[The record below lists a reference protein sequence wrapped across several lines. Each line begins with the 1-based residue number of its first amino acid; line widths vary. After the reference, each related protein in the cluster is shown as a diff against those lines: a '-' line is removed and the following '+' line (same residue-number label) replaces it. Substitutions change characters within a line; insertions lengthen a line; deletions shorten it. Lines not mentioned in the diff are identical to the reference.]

1 MNLGDGLKLETE
13 LLDGKTK
20 LILSPYERQSNISVK
35 MGNKTKIG
43 KCPLRTKQTGCI
55 LKSTQNTC
63 ISSEKLLEKKR
74 IGSEASLAKGEKNSM
89 AKDLCKQ
96 YADKDCLHIRKESS
110 PTTPNIQKTRNTLNT
125 PVIAKQKPCK
135 NHITGENMKSNL
147 VCLTQDQLQQIL
159 MNVNHGNRSMF
170 LTENG
175 KEEETSQYSLH
186 LNSIPNPHEDEN
198 VMELLQ
204 KTEVSCV
211 QDENKSILNKSQ
223 ETSQQFE
230 QKIAIENVWKPSD
243 IFSTLGERERDRNL
257 LEAKK
262 AQWRKELDEQVA
274 LKKKEK
280 ETPEKWNNTWE
291 KSESDKLVCEKVR
304 ILDQSK
310 TSASVSRILSQ
321 SPSQVTVVQAD
332 GHSSSRA
339 SQILEEAL
347 LPEHSFSS
355 VKQEQQS
362 KWIEELN
369 KQIQDDGQR
378 KTEEKIVSLKDEEHD
393 RWAMHFNSQ
402 SQLSSRSTYKQP
414 EYLCISP
421 DPQELADIRSVHTP
435 TTGGQAEP
443 LEEEYITK
451 PFRDAAIPSSQ
462 KTNFLRSMTAL
473 LDPAQIEERDRR
485 RQKQLEHQ
493 KAITA
498 QVEEKRR
505 KKQLQ
510 EEQRKKEEQEE
521 ELRLARER
529 EEMQKQYEEDILKQK
544 QKEEIITLKTNEL
557 FQTMQRAQELAQR
570 LKQEQRIRELAQKGH
585 DTSRLIKNL
594 GVQVEFNESTN
605 TISNSRHG
613 LDEVSGKM
621 NLCINSTNSPKKD
634 TGVQTDDLNIAI
646 FTSAESH
653 CGSVIEREII
663 HCSSPEIPAE
673 FNEQFNTQKNK
684 QELRSQNKGANL
696 EKENSWCNDQCN
708 QFTRTEKQTKHMKKC
723 SKSPKWNINKP
734 LKGYIPASEKYPKQL
749 QKQREEK
756 KVRRQMELLHL
767 VERNNPGNLSQNRG
781 TSPVLRSSHQETEP
795 KFRSHLVKKEEEPL
809 KISYF
814 SKERSQSP
822 QVPVMKNR
830 TQQTLKKSNYEREN
844 LISGGNQTELS
855 PRISEPSHF
864 IPYVRTNEIYYLDP
878 DAPLSRPLTQD
889 PQYQN
894 PHNCDQERQLFDSD
908 RDPLLNPNLVKNRD
922 RQQAILKG
930 LSELRQGLLQK
941 QRELETNL
949 IL

>member
-20 LILSPYERQSNISVK
+20 LILSPYECKSKISVK
-35 MGNKTKIG
+35 MGKKTKTG
-43 KCPLRTKQTGCI
+43 KCPFRTKQAGYI

-63 ISSEKLLEKKR
+63 IKNEKEKQKKIGLET
-74 IGSEASLAKGEKNSM
+74 SLVKGEKNSM
-89 AKDLCKQ
+89 AFSLTKDLCKE
-96 YADKDCLHIRKESS
+96 YADKDCPHIQKEISLATS
-110 PTTPNIQKTRNTLNT
+110 NIQKTRNTINT
-125 PVIAKQKPCK
+125 SVVAKQKLYK
-135 NHITGENMKSNL
+135 KHITGENMKSSL

-159 MNVNHGNRSMF
+159 MTINQGNRSVL

-186 LNSIPNPHEDEN
+186 LNSIPNQPKDEN
-198 VMELLQ
+198 IMGLLQ
-204 KTEVSCV
+204 KTEAISHV
-211 QDENKSILNKSQ
+211 QDENKNQ
-223 ETSQQFE
+223 ETSKQPE
-230 QKIAIENVWKPSD
+230 QKILIENVWKPAD
-243 IFSTLGERERDRNL
+243 IFSTLGERERDRSL

-280 ETPEKWNNTWE
+280 EPPEKWSNPWK
-291 KSESDKLVCEKVR
+291 KSESDKIVWEKLQ

-310 TSASVSRILSQ
+310 
-321 SPSQVTVVQAD
+321 
-332 GHSSSRA
+332 G
-339 SQILEEAL
+339 
-347 LPEHSFSS
+347 
-355 VKQEQQS
+355 
-362 KWIEELN
+362 
-369 KQIQDDGQR
+369 
-378 KTEEKIVSLKDEEHD
+378 EEHD
-393 RWAMHFNSQ
+393 RWAIHFDSLKSYPGSQ
-402 SQLSSRSTYKQP
+402 SQLSSRSSHKQP
-414 EYLCISP
+414 EYFCVSP
-421 DPQELADIRSVHTP
+421 DTQELADISSVYTP
-435 TTGGQAEP
+435 TAGSQIEP
-443 LEEEYITK
+443 SEEEHIAK
-451 PFRDAAIPSSQ
+451 PVTGVVMANSQ

-498 QVEEKRR
+498 QVEERRR
-505 KKQLQ
+505 KRQLQ

-594 GVQVEFNESTN
+594 GVNSVQVEFNESTN
-605 TISNSRHG
+605 NISNSRHS
-613 LDEVSGKM
+613 LDEVSDKM
-621 NLCINSTNSPKKD
+621 NTSISFMNSSKKD
-634 TGVQTDDLNIAI
+634 TGVQTDDLNIEI
-646 FTSAESH
+646 FTSAESY

-663 HCSSPEIPAE
+663 NCSSPKIPAE
-673 FNEQFNTQKNK
+673 FNEQFNTKKNK
-684 QELRSQNKGANL
+684 QELRSQDKGLNL
-696 EKENSWCNDQCN
+696 EKENSWYNDHCN
-708 QFTRTEKQTKHMKKC
+708 QFTSAGKQTKHRKKC
-723 SKSPKWNINKP
+723 PKRPDWNINKP

-767 VERNNPGNLSQNRG
+767 VERNNPGNLSQNTG
-781 TSPVLRSSHQETEP
+781 TSPVHSSHQETES
-795 KFRSHLVKKEEEPL
+795 KFRWHLVKKEEERL
-809 KISYF
+809 KINSF

-822 QVPVMKNR
+822 PVSMMKNR
-830 TQQTLKKSNYEREN
+830 TQQTQTLTNNYEIEN
-844 LISGGNQTELS
+844 LIPGGNQTEVS
-855 PRISEPSHF
+855 PSISEPSHF

-878 DAPLSRPLTQD
+878 DAPLSRPLTQN
-889 PQYQN
+889 PQYPNAQ
-894 PHNCDQERQLFDSD
+894 NCDQEQRQLFDSD
-908 RDPLLNPNLVKNRD
+908 YVRDPLLNPNLVKNRD

-949 IL
+949 MPLAANQEEF

>member
-20 LILSPYERQSNISVK
+20 LILSPYECKSKISVK
-35 MGNKTKIG
+35 MGNKTKTG
-43 KCPLRTKQTGCI
+43 KRPFRAKQTGYI

-63 ISSEKLLEKKR
+63 IRNEKLLQKKR
-74 IGSEASLAKGEKNSM
+74 IGSETSLIKGEKNSM
-89 AKDLCKQ
+89 AFSLTKDLCKE
-96 YADKDCLHIRKESS
+96 YADKDCLHIQKEIS
-110 PTTPNIQKTRNTLNT
+110 PATSNIQKTRNTINT
-125 PVIAKQKPCK
+125 SLVTKQKPCK
-135 NHITGENMKSNL
+135 KYITGENMKSSF

-159 MNVNHGNRSMF
+159 MTVNQGNRSIL
-170 LTENG
+170 LTENR
-175 KEEETSQYSLH
+175 KEEETSQYNLH
-186 LNSIPNPHEDEN
+186 LNSIPNQPKDEN
-198 VMELLQ
+198 IMGLLQ
-204 KTEVSCV
+204 KTEAISHV
-211 QDENKSILNKSQ
+211 QDENKSVLNKNQ
-223 ETSQQFE
+223 ETPKQPE
-230 QKIAIENVWKPSD
+230 QKIPIERVWKPAD
-243 IFSTLGERERDRNL
+243 IFSTLGERERDRSL

-280 ETPEKWNNTWE
+280 EAPEKWNSPWK
-291 KSESDKLVCEKVR
+291 KSESDKIVWENLQ

-310 TSASVSRILSQ
+310 TFPSVSSILSQ
-321 SPSQVTVVQAD
+321 SSSQVAVVQAD
-332 GHSSSRA
+332 GHSLSRA
-339 SQILEEAL
+339 GQILE
-347 LPEHSFSS
+347 
-355 VKQEQQS
+355 
-362 KWIEELN
+362 
-369 KQIQDDGQR
+369 
-378 KTEEKIVSLKDEEHD
+378 DEEHD
-393 RWAMHFNSQ
+393 RWAIHFDSLKSYPGSQ
-402 SQLSSRSTYKQP
+402 SQLSSRSSHKQP
-414 EYLCISP
+414 EYFCVSP
-421 DPQELADIRSVHTP
+421 DTQELADISSVYTP
-435 TTGGQAEP
+435 TTGSQIEP
-443 LEEEYITK
+443 SEEEHIAK
-451 PFRDAAIPSSQ
+451 PVRGVVIANSQ

-585 DTSRLIKNL
+585 DTSRLMKNL
-594 GVQVEFNESTN
+594 GVDSVQVEFNESTN
-605 TISNSRHG
+605 NISNSRHS

-621 NLCINSTNSPKKD
+621 NTCISSVNSSKKD
-634 TGVQTDDLNIAI
+634 TGVQTDDLNIEI

-653 CGSVIEREII
+653 CGSVTEREII
-663 HCSSPEIPAE
+663 NCSSPEIPAE
-673 FNEQFNTQKNK
+673 FNEQFNTKKNK
-684 QELRSQNKGANL
+684 QELRSQDKGLNL
-696 EKENSWCNDQCN
+696 EKENSWYNDHCN
-708 QFTRTEKQTKHMKKC
+708 QFTSAEKQTKHRKKC
-723 SKSPKWNINKP
+723 PKRPDWNINKP

-756 KVRRQMELLHL
+756 K
-767 VERNNPGNLSQNRG
+767 
-781 TSPVLRSSHQETEP
+781 
-795 KFRSHLVKKEEEPL
+795 EEECL
-809 KISYF
+809 KINSF
-814 SKERSQSP
+814 NKERSQSP
-822 QVPVMKNR
+822 PVSMVKNR
-830 TQQTLKKSNYEREN
+830 TQQTQTLKNNYEREN

-894 PHNCDQERQLFDSD
+894 PLNFDQEQRQLFDSD
-908 RDPLLNPNLVKNRD
+908 YVRDPLLNPNLVKNRD

-930 LSELRQGLLQK
+930 LSELRQCHVDTQED
-941 QRELETNL
+941 QEV
-949 IL
+949 IAQMSS